1 LVEQAAHLNMPAL
14 ALTDHDAVYGAARFV
29 QAARQAGIHPILGA
43 ELTFEGG
50 AHLTLLVE
58 DATGWFNL
66 CWLISRA
73 RHNAPKG
80 EAALPHADLPGHTAG
95 RALCLAADGVV
106 SQRRCWRMTRKL
118 PTKWPY
124 TTAICSGQDRF
135 WIELQHL
142 SVLPRKLL
150 DNCGP
155 VGQT

>member
-14 ALTDHDAVYGAARFV
+14 ALTDHDAVYGAVRFV

-95 RALCLAADGVV
+95 LIALSGCRRGSIPAALLADD
-106 SQRRCWRMTRKL
+106 
-118 PTKWPY
+118 PE
-124 TTAICSGQDRF
+124 TAHEVALYYRDLFGPDRF

-142 SVLPRKLL
+142 SRLPSSSRENL
-150 DNCGP
+150 GY
-155 VGQT
+155 V